1 MATPD
6 QKKVKFN
13 TTPSQIETLSL
24 QHTTQGI
31 QNDFN
36 NANITSTFIHSNC
49 PICLED
55 QLTATD
61 ITQTNCNH
69 YSCNNCMLKYLNK
82 EFNGLFATCFT
93 CRSSFTEV
101 ITITNGTEYIEDYIN
116 RLHPP
121 LPIALSRNFT
131 CGSRNI
137 LNAHGDVYG
146 NFHDENTRSQNH
158 MKLISSKPLM
168 DFIINTNSEFN
179 IIHTYNHLES
189 LGCVTA
195 ISSQNIENG
204 LGIDYIIVLDVSGSM
219 LGDRI
224 NTAIDVIKQII
235 NTIKMFDR
243 LTVVTFDDYV
253 NQLFP
258 LQHITPLV
266 IDQLMNLINEIET
279 SGSTFYTDSF
289 HFMKHIFDETI
300 SNNAISTRGKVII
313 FMSDGC
319 PSVPPNLNILNN
331 LFDAYPEIIMHTI
344 SIGNSVSATSHL
356 VPLLCDRGYE
366 LGKYYDCPTMEIFN
380 NCLVEII
387 GEATIIYATNLVIC
401 FTNAQPLSSLAIQVD
416 LNKFEIQFPVLMLN
430 SACNIPFK
438 ILAPNI
444 EIKYSFKKDENII
457 TGSSL
462 EDIQGLLPPSISI
475 YFPRFKFMT
484 EKINLILT
492 TSMNKREELIELLEL
507 LVEEYYNN
515 YYQELFTSLTDL
527 IVSLQVSNRNNNQS
541 QNRAISIQASLSRD
555 TSNSSESQQL
565 SQNIR
570 TYSQNI

>member
-1 MATPD
+1 MLYNNCNFNFNCYKLFYMLI
-6 QKKVKFN
+6 KKDLKVICF
-13 TTPSQIETLSL
+13 
-24 QHTTQGI
+24 
-31 QNDFN
+31 F
-36 NANITSTFIHSNC
+36 AIHSG
-49 PICLED
+49 
-55 QLTATD
+55 
-61 ITQTNCNH
+61 
-69 YSCNNCMLKYLNK
+69 K
-82 EFNGLFATCFT
+82 
-93 CRSSFTEV
+93 
-101 ITITNGTEYIEDYIN
+101 
-116 RLHPP
+116 RLS
-121 LPIALSRNFT
+121 AFSRN
-131 CGSRNI
+131 
-137 LNAHGDVYG
+137 
-146 NFHDENTRSQNH
+146 
-158 MKLISSKPLM
+158 
-168 DFIINTNSEFN
+168 
-179 IIHTYNHLES
+179 S
-189 LGCVTA
+189 L
-195 ISSQNIENG
+195 
-204 LGIDYIIVLDVSGSM
+204 
-219 LGDRI
+219 
-224 NTAIDVIKQII
+224 
-235 NTIKMFDR
+235 
-243 LTVVTFDDYV
+243 
-253 NQLFP
+253 
-258 LQHITPLV
+258 
-266 IDQLMNLINEIET
+266 
-279 SGSTFYTDSF
+279 
-289 HFMKHIFDETI
+289 
-300 SNNAISTRGKVII
+300 
-313 FMSDGC
+313 
-319 PSVPPNLNILNN
+319 
-331 LFDAYPEIIMHTI
+331 
-344 SIGNSVSATSHL
+344 
-356 VPLLCDRGYE
+356 
-366 LGKYYDCPTMEIFN
+366 FN